1 MWYYLLEVNLI
12 WSRYPIW
19 GLVADVISIDG
30 SFEMFFLSNQ
40 FSHIALKVYPS
51 AWTKSI
57 CHLLQS
63 IQNNLKLTLKIF
75 FRNA

>member
-30 SFEMFFLSNQ
+30 SFEMFFL
-40 FSHIALKVYPS
+40 
-51 AWTKSI
+51 
-57 CHLLQS
+57 
-63 IQNNLKLTLKIF
+63 
-75 FRNA
+75 